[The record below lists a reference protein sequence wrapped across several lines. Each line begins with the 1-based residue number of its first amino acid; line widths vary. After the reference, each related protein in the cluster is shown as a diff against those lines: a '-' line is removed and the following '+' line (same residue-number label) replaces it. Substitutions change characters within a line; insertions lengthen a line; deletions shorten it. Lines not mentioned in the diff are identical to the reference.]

1 MEVVLIVA
9 VGVGLVTFGLM
20 MLAFLVGGGLGK
32 ARLHKQEAAFE
43 AYVAEH
49 FPEVPTPP
57 VLLVAERQSRGKR
70 DTALLVAEPRGEI
83 ILLFGGGPQGV
94 THLAYPT
101 SALTGVGS
109 TSRIISRGLPT
120 SRIYSYEQ
128 TMTVE
133 FNDGRS
139 FPFILENITNS
150 SGTDDSPTVV
160 AAMFA
165 PWEEKLRGIL
175 GPTAPAASP
184 PVPPAR
190 PVPPVPPVPPVQR
203 PSATWYPDPTSRH
216 QLRYWDGRT
225 WTDYVV
231 DQGTQGV
238 DPLQAA

>member
-9 VGVGLVTFGLM
+9 LGVGLVTFGLM
-20 MLAFLVGGGLGK
+20 MVAFMVGGGLGK
-32 ARLHKQEAAFE
+32 ARLHKQEAAFQ

-57 VLLVAERQSRGKR
+57 VLLVAERQSKGKR

-94 THLAYPT
+94 THVAYPT
-101 SALTGVGS
+101 SALTGVDS
-109 TSRIISRGLPT
+109 TSRIISRGLPP

-128 TMTVE
+128 TMTVA

-175 GPTAPAASP
+175 RAAPPAAVAP
-184 PVPPAR
+184 PR
-190 PVPPVPPVPPVQR
+190 SVPPVQPAQG
-203 PSATWYPDPTSRH
+203 PSATPATWYPDPTSRH

-238 DPLQAA
+238 DPVRAA